1 MATSNSNIIKQII
14 ELKKENE
21 KLETTINYLKM
32 ENFEYAL
39 KCNRIENIL
48 CNVKTVTQKNAKKL
62 LGASQN
68 VCSILEEC
76 GPEQAEA
83 RKTTAVTPEVLQRRS
98 QSNKKS
104 LKENSLRFNNKAHVV
119 KPHMVNGTVLH
130 IPTINLTRVSDLHLQ
145 SSVPSSS
152 KKDETNSSESDIVV
166 DTTNDVT
173 EAEPNLSQ
181 DFNTENQL
189 STLGEVSNASTSQS
203 PAHSTVLSGNFHEVK
218 IFVTP
223 MSQKSGKAANAKRR
237 TKTSNSRRTKCR

>member
-119 KPHMVNGTVLH
+119 KPHM
-130 IPTINLTRVSDLHLQ
+130 